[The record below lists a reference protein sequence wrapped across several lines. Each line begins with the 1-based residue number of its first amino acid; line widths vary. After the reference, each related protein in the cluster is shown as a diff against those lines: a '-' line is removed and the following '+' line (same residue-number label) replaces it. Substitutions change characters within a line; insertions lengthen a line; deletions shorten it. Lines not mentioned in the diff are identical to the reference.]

1 MLASDIQERRNK
13 RSLIVLATLIGLSVA
28 TFFLIRQSDKPAI
41 DKSIFRDFDSEIV
54 DRVRIESPQDTIE
67 LTFENSRWKVNKEY
81 PADRNLVTL
90 LFATIKQAE
99 PKREIV
105 AGSMDS
111 TSTAIEKSGQK
122 ITLYAEGQPI
132 RSFIAAGN
140 PTKTQSFFK
149 DSKTGKVYVMSIPGY
164 RVYVAGI
171 FEMKTGGWRDKFVFG
186 TFNWRNFQ
194 SLEARFPERP
204 SENFKVQAEG
214 TGLFGIA
221 GIKTDTARLNT
232 FLDDVS
238 LLAVDDYL
246 ESARLKD
253 SLTQVKPF
261 LNLIITDIAS
271 KQQIL
276 SVYRENKN
284 GVLGMLGNNQPVLF
298 NPETVRNVIR
308 SKSFFVQ
315 K

>member
-13 RSLIVLATLIGLSVA
+13 RSLLVLVTLIGLCVA
-28 TFFLIRQSDKPAI
+28 TFFLIRQSDRPAV
-41 DKSIFRDFDSEIV
+41 DKSTFRDFDSETV
-54 DRVRIESPQDTIE
+54 DKIRIESADDTVE

-99 PKREIV
+99 PKRELNANDTTV
-105 AGSMDS
+105 NP
-111 TSTAIEKSGQK
+111 IEKSGSK
-122 ITLYAEGQPI
+122 VTLYASGQPV
-132 RSFIAAGN
+132 RNFIAAGN
-140 PTKTQSFFK
+140 SSKTQSLFK

-164 RVYVAGI
+164 RVYVSGI
-171 FEMKTGGWRDKFVFG
+171 FELKTGGWRDKFVFG
-186 TFNWRNFQ
+186 SFNWRNFQ
-194 SLEARFPERP
+194 SLEARFPEKP

-214 TGLFGIA
+214 TGIFGIT
-221 GIKTDTARLNT
+221 GIKTDTSRLNT

-246 ESARLKD
+246 ESSQLRD

-261 LNLIITDIAS
+261 LQLIITDIAS
-271 KQQIL
+271 KQQTL
-276 SVYRENKN
+276 SVYRESKR
-284 GVLGMLGNNQPVLF
+284 GVLGFLESNQPVLF
-298 NPETVRNVIR
+298 NPERVRNIVR
-308 SKSFFVQ
+308 PKSYFVQ